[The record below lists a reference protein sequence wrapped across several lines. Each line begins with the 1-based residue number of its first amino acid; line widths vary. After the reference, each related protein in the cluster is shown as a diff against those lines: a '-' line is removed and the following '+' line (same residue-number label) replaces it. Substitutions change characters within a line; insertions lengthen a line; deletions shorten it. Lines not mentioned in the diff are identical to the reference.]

1 MHKIKDFL
9 FAFAWYCKNVKK
21 CMNDV
26 IKANQI
32 AYASL
37 ARWKIEIL
45 SSKNFFVTVQ
55 TKVNSKIAG
64 NCLWKIALANFDILF
79 QRYINVEL

>member
-1 MHKIKDFL
+1 
-9 FAFAWYCKNVKK
+9 
-21 CMNDV
+21 MNDV
-26 IKANQI
+26 LKANQI

-79 QRYINVEL
+79 QRYMHEDMLVSNSVYD